1 MPMTVVAGP
10 SAPIDSV
17 GGQGQDGQ
25 TVGNHSLQLDA
36 HEINILIPFAHK
48 VCVYDAYSLPG

>member
-10 SAPIDSV
+10 SALIDSV

-36 HEINILIPFAHK
+36 HEINILTPAHK